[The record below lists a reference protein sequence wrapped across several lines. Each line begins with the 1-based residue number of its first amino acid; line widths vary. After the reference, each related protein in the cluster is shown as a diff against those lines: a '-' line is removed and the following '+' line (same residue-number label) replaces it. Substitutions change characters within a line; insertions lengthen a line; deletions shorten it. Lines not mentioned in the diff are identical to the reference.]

1 MRITDIIRKKRDGY
15 ALTKEEIEFF
25 VDGYVKGEIADY
37 QASALLMAIYFNDL
51 NDRETVDLTMA
62 MLNSGDKVDLSGIEG
77 IKVDKH
83 STGGVG
89 DKTTLVVAPIAAAC
103 GVKIAKMSGRGLGHT
118 GGTVDKLEAIPDLRT
133 AIDGQ
138 EFFDIVNKTGICVV
152 GQSGNLC
159 PADKKLYALRDV
171 TETVD
176 KICLI
181 ASSIMSKKLASGSDR
196 ILLDVKTGSG
206 AFMKTFDDAKKLAE
220 TMVKIGNNSG
230 KKTKALITDMD
241 IPLGNAIGNSL
252 EVIEA
257 VDTLTGSGP
266 DDLTDVCVELAANMI
281 YLAEGSDL
289 EECKKRAKQSIND
302 GSALEKLAQMVEA
315 QGGDKNYIFNT
326 KRFKT
331 AEFSH
336 EVKAPADGFIIKM
349 NTERCGIASVY
360 LGAGREKKEDSID
373 YAAGILLKKKTG
385 DKVLKGDTIAVLYSE
400 HDSYFEQAEK
410 ELLSAYTFG
419 DDAPEK
425 RPHILDSV
433 E

>member
-15 ALTKEEIEFF
+15 ALTKEEIEYFI
-25 VDGYVKGEIADY
+25 DGYVKGDIADY
-37 QASALLMAIYFNDL
+37 QASALLMAIFFNDM
-51 NDRETVDLTMA
+51 NEQETVDLTMA
-62 MLNSGDKVDLSGIEG
+62 MLNSGDKVDLSSIEG

-118 GGTVDKLEAIPDLRT
+118 GGTVDKLESIPNLRT

-206 AFMKTFDDAKKLAE
+206 AFMKDFNDAKCLAQ
-220 TMVKIGNNSG
+220 TMVKIGNNAG

-252 EVIEA
+252 EFIEA
-257 VDTLTGSGP
+257 IETLKGNGP
-266 DDLTDVCVELAANMI
+266 DDLTDVCIELASNMI
-281 YLAEGSDL
+281 YLADGDDL
-289 EECKKRAKQSIND
+289 ANCRKRAEQSIKD

-315 QGGDKNYIFNT
+315 QGGDKNYVFDT
-326 KRFKT
+326 KSFKS
-331 AEFSH
+331 AKFEHIVASP
-336 EVKAPADGFIIKM
+336 VDGFVTYM
-349 NTERCGIASVY
+349 NTEKCGIASVY

-373 YAAGILLKKKTG
+373 YAAGIILKKKTG
-385 DKVLKGDTIAVLYSE
+385 DKVSKGEAIAVLYSE
-400 HDSYFEQAEK
+400 NEAYFEQAEK
-410 ELLSAYTFG
+410 ELLSAYSFG
-419 DDAPEK
+419 SEAPEK
-425 RPHILDSV
+425 KPHILDSV